1 LSVARLPPPLVAML
15 GDYPSLL
22 TYRHARIVREVL
34 DHDAESLPAVMA
46 AVETMIDEPDLEPE
60 QLRVRCT
67 TKKVAI
73 RPRAKVAIQKTV
85 PDRSGESVF
94 TVRSNNRNL
103 VVNFNDRLSPEQK
116 AEAEKH
122 ILAALKCVVES
133 LEVPDNT

>member
-22 TYRHARIVREVL
+22 TYRHAKIVREIL
-34 DHDAESLPAVMA
+34 DYDPESLPAVMV

-67 TKKVAI
+67 TKKVGM

-85 PDRSGESVF
+85 PDSSGESVF

-116 AEAEKH
+116 AEAEKQ
-122 ILAALKCVVES
+122 ILAALKGVVES
-133 LEVPDNT
+133 LEVPDNA